1 MKRHLQKELENLKKR
16 ILSLGAM
23 AEERVRMSIRAF
35 ETRDGA
41 LARQIIESDVEI
53 DAAEVEVEEE
63 CLKIIALHQPVA
75 VDLRFINIVIK
86 INNDLERV
94 GDEAVN
100 IAERVENIAKR
111 LPLSA
116 PFEFSTMAEKTE
128 AMLKDSLDALVNQ
141 DVDLAYKVCLDDDDV
156 DRMNHMIYDEVKD
169 AIKKQPDRVATLLNL
184 LLIARHLERIADHAT
199 NIAEEVIYM
208 IEGEISR
215 HRKHDTSRLISL
227 LFLMEPIMIHFT
239 GSFTVSIRF

>member
-1 MKRHLQKELENLKKR
+1 MKRHLQKELSHLKKR

-23 AEERVRMSIRAF
+23 AEESVRMAIKAF
-35 ETRDGA
+35 ETRDGD
-41 LARQIIESDVEI
+41 LARRVIESDREI

-75 VDLRFINIVIK
+75 VDLRFVNIVNK

-100 IAERVENIAKR
+100 IAERVETISKR
-111 LPLSA
+111 LPVSFKFDFA
-116 PFEFSTMAEKTE
+116 AMAEKAA

-141 DVDLAYKVCLDDDDV
+141 DVDLAYQVCLDDDEV
-156 DRMNHMIYDEVKD
+156 DRMNHMIYDEVKI
-169 AIKKQPDRVATLLNL
+169 AIKQQPDRVAYLLNL
-184 LLIARHLERIADHAT
+184 LLIGRHLERIADHAT

-208 IEGEISR
+208 IEGRIFR
-215 HRKHDTSRLISL
+215 HQEEDLKLKDPPQGFSN
-227 LFLMEPIMIHFT
+227 
-239 GSFTVSIRF
+239 

>member
-1 MKRHLQKELENLKKR
+1 MKRHLQKELSSLKKR

-23 AEERVRMSIRAF
+23 AEERVRMAIKAF
-35 ETRDGA
+35 ETKDGD
-41 LARQIIESDVEI
+41 LARRVIESDREI
-53 DAAEVEVEEE
+53 DEAEVEVEEE

-100 IAERVENIAKR
+100 IAERVENISKR
-111 LPLSA
+111 LPLLV
-116 PFEFSTMAEKTE
+116 PFDFSTMAEKAE

-156 DRMNHMIYDEVKD
+156 DRMNHMIYDEVKEE
-169 AIKKQPDRVATLLNL
+169 IKKQPDRVTYLLNL

-215 HRKHDTSRLISL
+215 HRK
-227 LFLMEPIMIHFT
+227 EWEKA
-239 GSFTVSIRF
+239 